1 MLAKPGSAAAAPR
14 SRRPPLCAPSQ
25 AAVESPVAVTRAA
38 AAAHPQ
44 TCCGNAPV
52 TVLRVYHRAFSHRRR
67 LASKPDLFPLQK
79 RASAAQHNGAADI
92 TSGQQSPRDE
102 DDFLRSVSLDHL
114 LRRWRHEP
122 PRLGRSN
129 SDGKSFKIKHAQ
141 GSCRPPSDDSQHQ
154 LSRHER
160 NFRFATR
167 PNIGYQRNRTERAS
181 GNKIEIGSLP
191 SKTMEARRNLWRIL
205 DQLRL
210 RHRERV
216 GREHSGML
224 APITVLDW
232 LSEPADAWHAP
243 VPTCASKNNCAPS
256 WEIMEGTWHLGF
268 IQNG

>member
-1 MLAKPGSAAAAPR
+1 MCSPSPGPLLLRPAPAALPSVR
-14 SRRPPLCAPSQ
+14 RRRPPSNRLWLSLAPPQ
-25 AAVESPVAVTRAA
+25 IA
-38 AAAHPQ
+38 PQ
-44 TCCGNAPV
+44 TCCGNAPMI
-52 TVLRVYHRAFSHRRR
+52 VLRVYHRTFSHRRR

-79 RASAAQHNGAADI
+79 RASAGQHNGAADV
-92 TSGQQSPRDE
+92 TSGQQSPRAL
-102 DDFLRSVSLDHL
+102 DDFLRSVSSDHV

-167 PNIGYQRNRTERAS
+167 PNIGYQRNRTERVS
-181 GNKIEIGSLP
+181 ENKIEIGSLP

-210 RHRERV
+210 RHRERA

-224 APITVLDW
+224 TPITMLDL
-232 LSEPADAWHAP
+232 LSEPACVRTHRCEQKILRA
-243 VPTCASKNNCAPS
+243 
-256 WEIMEGTWHLGF
+256 
-268 IQNG
+268 